1 MTMFINYFKTT
12 IRNILKYKVYSSI
25 NIGGLAVGLACC
37 ILIFLYVSFELSFD
51 RYHGN
56 ADRIYRLIVASA
68 QDLSNVVAV
77 TPAGYAAHLPEEY
90 PEIET
95 AVRVFDM
102 PATMIYGT
110 NVHTLQDFAYV
121 DPSLFQVFDFPLLQ
135 GDSKT
140 VLEAPGSLVI
150 SEDAAISIFG
160 EADAMGQSVTLIL
173 ENQKHDFQITGIMK
187 NIPRNSH
194 MRFDYFVPF
203 VTITAFR
210 GEDALENFTSS
221 NYFTYVMLREN
232 VSPRQLEAKFPEFLE
247 KYKGEATARQRVMLL
262 QPLLDIHL
270 NTGITFDRAVTTS
283 KQNLTIFS
291 FIAVFVLLIACINF
305 MNLSTARA
313 TLRANEVGVRKV
325 VGAKRMQLI
334 HQFFF
339 ESILASLIAIIF
351 ALMLLNLFTP
361 KVSLL
366 LGRDVRLVFSSAGH
380 VLALVGIGLFTGVL
394 AGSYPALVLS
404 MFRPISVMKGLSHR
418 GIKGSLFRKV
428 LIVLQFGITVFML
441 IAMGTVYNQLTYVK
455 NRDLGFNKERVV
467 RVHLTK
473 NVKDRFSAF
482 RRDLLSNPNILN
494 MTMVRGFPGYVNMKR
509 GYNWPGNY
517 GDQEEK
523 GRSLYTMMV
532 DPHTIETL
540 GLEIVAGRNFSDEI
554 PSDAIHAYILNE
566 TAVRELDLENPVG
579 QPFRAWSE
587 GMGQIVGVVKDFHF
601 KSLHQEIE
609 PLVLDIHPEWCWTA
623 LIRISP
629 YDIPET
635 LALVETEW
643 RRFEPE
649 MPYSYRFL
657 DEMFDRLYR
666 TEERLGQLFGYF
678 TFLALL
684 VACLGIFGL
693 VAFIADRR
701 KKEIGIRKV
710 LGASVPQLL
719 VLMSKDFCFLVLIA
733 FCISAPIATL
743 FMNRWLQNFAYHMN
757 PDLVMILLV
766 GLFAQI
772 MTLVTISFQSVKAS
786 LANPVDSLKYE

>member
-1 MTMFINYFKTT
+1 MFKNYFKTT

-37 ILIFLYVSFELSFD
+37 ILIFLYVSYELSFD

-77 TPAGYAAHLPEEY
+77 TPAGYAAYLTDEY

-95 AVRVFDM
+95 AIRIFDM
-102 PATMIYGT
+102 PATMISGT

-135 GDSKT
+135 GDLKT

-150 SEDAAISIFG
+150 SEDAAVSIFG

-173 ENQKHDFQITGIMK
+173 ENQKHDFQVTGVMK

-203 VTITAFR
+203 ATITTFQ

-221 NYFTYVMLREN
+221 NYYTYVMLKQN
-232 VSPRQLEAKFPEFLE
+232 VSPHQLEAKFPEFLGE
-247 KYKGEATARQRVMLL
+247 YKGVWTARQRVMLL

-339 ESILASLIAIIF
+339 ESILASLIAVIF

-380 VLALVGIGLFTGVL
+380 LLALVGIGLFTGVL

-404 MFRPISVMKGLSHR
+404 MFRPISVMKGLSHH
-418 GIKGSLFRKV
+418 GVKGSLFRKV

-441 IAMGTVYNQLTYVK
+441 IAMGTVYSQLNYVK
-455 NRDLGFNKERVV
+455 NRDLGFNKEQVV
-467 RVHLTK
+467 RIHLTK
-473 NVKDRFSAF
+473 NVKDHFSSF
-482 RRDLLSNPNILN
+482 RQVLFSNPDILN

-509 GYNWPGNY
+509 GYNWPGNF
-517 GDQEEK
+517 GDQEEE
-523 GRSLYTMMV
+523 GRSLYTMLV
-532 DPHTIETL
+532 DPYTFETL
-540 GLEIVAGRNFSDEI
+540 GLEIVAGRNFSEGI
-554 PSDAIHAYILNE
+554 PTDVTDAYILNE
-566 TAVRELDLENPVG
+566 TAVRELDLEDPVG

-587 GMGQIVGVVKDFHF
+587 GMGQIIGVIKDFHF

-609 PLVLDIHPEWCWTA
+609 PLVLDIYPDWCWTA

-635 LALVETEW
+635 LASIEAEW

-649 MPYSYRFL
+649 IPYSYRFL

-666 TEERLGQLFGYF
+666 TEERLGRLFGYF

-693 VAFIADRR
+693 VAFVADRR

-710 LGASVPQLL
+710 LGASVSHLV

-743 FMNRWLQNFAYHMN
+743 LMNRWLQNFAYRMN
-757 PDLVMILLV
+757 PNLVMILLV